1 YQSPWSSPVTA
12 RTVSIQVQAAQ
23 VGPEFG
29 VEQRV
34 HGKVQ
39 GGVQV
44 VEAVQ
49 RRVADDAEVDED
61 ARQEAEVEQHRR
73 RRTTSGQGEAQREPG
88 HRGRPARLC
97 TPDRSIR
104 VVAGVALRAVG
115 WTSRLN
121 CTSGQ
126 RGGSCPLFKGASSAS
141 AAASAVS
148 AIGVAAFRRRLRRR
162 AARVLLPRGGPRPA
176 GVAAWSGLL
185 RVWRAALS
193 DDLLRRPLH
202 GGHEGEEIL
211 AYRPATS
218 AIEHSS
224 SMNVVRDHD
233 AGFQG
238 NHGGGAGEQ
247 GGRGGACRRG
257 LSCRA
262 FTTHRKRSTAIS
274 TSTAAFQLEGRLGR
288 MRPEMPRS
296 RQLRNSTRKRRLRSR
311 LDRNTSMT
319 CALPTTPN
327 EAEAG
332 RRKMREACAAP
343 GGSSSRC
350 TECSA
355 AVVDHQ
361 TVKRSHV
368 LISLRFWRSSR
379 PRSPTRKIH
388 LTLLEIFFQLL
399 GGGYSKNPARG
410 GIHADER
417 DRAKG
422 VPRQDTLS
430 GNNPFRVA
438 SLEADDPFLMTASP
452 QAAETPKNVA
462 KSPRRLKA
470 EPTDG
475 EANGFDPL
483 STIYPE
489 SDNSGDED
497 GGAGV
502 SVSVKIGG
510 GGGDEAAEAEVVPHI
525 QGRRRG
531 LKRKQQQQQQLPPS
545 QKRGEAEESGR
556 RSRLRSRRPPM
567 PPFEPFHPA
576 CMGDSWKLFI
586 RMPETKKKLGKQMS
600 KFTSDRWWKDI
611 LVRLVW
617 EQERPTL
624 KLFNLED
631 LENPYPKLQQYDKYG
646 KLHIFKVNLLTYKE
660 MVGVRTEKWSLKN
673 IQNMLAKPK
682 TTDVLDHMPVPV
694 RQEIVKFGSI
704 NQHDIRSLMWQIE
717 DLMMRSTVVRDRNKA
732 PVDYVVK
739 EEVCAYVQDE
749 YDEAAV
755 DLQGRIQRQK
765 SRTRV
770 FFTAFVTGMP
780 YVELGLNDKW
790 RYGNEVVKR
799 QDIIPMLHDD
809 WIDMYEPEFHAVVDM
824 DRYNNSHMICF
835 YPLDAC
841 RFELMRFRVA
851 LRENQELP
859 LQLKCVFSI
868 DQDRVNIRCDVMV
881 PGFFSSHTRCH
892 ERTSRSVFPIPE
904 DWVYFFRQEGKF
916 KYNSVHSALRKPGRI
931 KGIERITQMAQGFF
945 PPSIMEANV
954 GVAKY
959 EHLYRAIV
967 WRISKLPEKH
977 HGAYKSHLFTCRLQL
992 GPHDTVPSW
1001 EALEPSAQVE
1011 FRMPGSTVSGCT
1023 IPDDPFASAQP
1034 GDATSAGKGGGS
1046 AFDPLAAAFGF
1057 GSSTSPPPRPPPPS
1071 QQQQSQPMSIFQSA
1085 LPGAL
1090 SELLGLQ
1097 DQPTAL

>member
-1 YQSPWSSPVTA
+1 MAKQDQDELDDGVFDQSAFDPFSSA
-12 RTVSIQVQAAQ
+12 
-23 VGPEFG
+23 FG
-29 VEQRV
+29 
-34 HGKVQ
+34 
-39 GGVQV
+39 
-44 VEAVQ
+44 EAVDL
-49 RRVADDAEVDED
+49 APDEENPFDA
-61 ARQEAEVEQHRR
+61 
-73 RRTTSGQGEAQREPG
+73 
-88 HRGRPARLC
+88 
-97 TPDRSIR
+97 
-104 VVAGVALRAVG
+104 AGDF
-115 WTSRLN
+115 SN
-121 CTSGQ
+121 
-126 RGGSCPLFKGASSAS
+126 FS
-141 AAASAVS
+141 AAATAK
-148 AIGVAAFRRRLRRR
+148 I
-162 AARVLLPRGGPRPA
+162 LPA
-176 GVAAWSGLL
+176 
-185 RVWRAALS
+185 
-193 DDLLRRPLH
+193 
-202 GGHEGEEIL
+202 EE
-211 AYRPATS
+211 
-218 AIEHSS
+218 
-224 SMNVVRDHD
+224 
-233 AGFQG
+233 
-238 NHGGGAGEQ
+238 
-247 GGRGGACRRG
+247 
-257 LSCRA
+257 
-262 FTTHRKRSTAIS
+262 ST
-274 TSTAAFQLEGRLGR
+274 
-288 MRPEMPRS
+288 
-296 RQLRNSTRKRRLRSR
+296 
-311 LDRNTSMT
+311 
-319 CALPTTPN
+319 
-327 EAEAG
+327 
-332 RRKMREACAAP
+332 
-343 GGSSSRC
+343 
-350 TECSA
+350 
-355 AVVDHQ
+355 
-361 TVKRSHV
+361 
-368 LISLRFWRSSR
+368 
-379 PRSPTRKIH
+379 PTR
-388 LTLLEIFFQLL
+388 
-399 GGGYSKNPARG
+399 
-410 GIHADER
+410 R

-462 KSPRRLKA
+462 VEEPAETKA
-470 EPTDG
+470 ELTDG

-510 GGGDEAAEAEVVPHI
+510 GDEAAEAEVVPHI
-525 QGRRRG
+525 QG
-531 LKRKQQQQQQLPPS
+531 PPS
-545 QKRGEAEESGR
+545 RAQAKAAAAAAAAAFTETVNEDDDDQNRFNPFNLGGAETTTADLGADDNFWGEASGAGEAAAFEVDWARPAAGEAEESGR
-556 RSRLRSRRPPM
+556 RSRLRSETPPM

-631 LENPYPKLQQYDKYG
+631 LENPYRCIRLEPFFQLSQAKLQQYDKYG

-682 TTDVLDHMPVPV
+682 TTDVLDHMPV

-732 PVDYVVK
+732 PVDYVK

-749 YDEAAV
+749 YEAAV

-892 ERTSRSVFPIPE
+892 EVPAEDIEIRIPIPE

-1023 IPDDPFASAQP
+1023 VRSIGLDHTAQAGKFVQYTAKYSYSWAISYELGERKKPPVTSVLDDSPKQQKQKQQQQQQQQPAQPPPPPPPKPVFTDLEIPDDPFASAQP

-1097 DQPTAL
+1097 VGSGNSAPSEAAADESVESQAYQQ